1 MELWVGE
8 FPLGGEGLAEAEAAV
23 VGGDLM
29 VGEGAEAAGLE
40 VVFGE
45 GEEEGVLEDAAAE
58 GDGGKAGLLP
68 GAVAGVG
75 EEGGEVGV
83 EGVGEL
89 PGEGATLSDPF
100 GATSPRGGG
109 CEGGEAAA
117 GELGEELGG
126 GDAEGGGGASQGGVV
141 RDVWAYLRHPF
152 RPSGTFP

>member
-1 MELWVGE
+1 M
-8 FPLGGEGLAEAEAAV
+8 GGEGLAEAEAAV
-23 VGGDLM
+23 VGGDLPM
-29 VGEGAEAAGLE
+29 DEGAEAAGLE

-75 EEGGEVGV
+75 EEGGEVSV

-100 GATSPRGGG
+100 GATSPKGGGRRGGKV
-109 CEGGEAAA
+109 EGTSF
-117 GELGEELGG
+117 
-126 GDAEGGGGASQGGVV
+126 GGGG
-141 RDVWAYLRHPF
+141 
-152 RPSGTFP
+152 

>member
-58 GDGGKAGLLP
+58 GDGLEAGFFA

-75 EEGGEVGV
+75 EEGGEVSV

-109 CEGGEAAA
+109 VCCQK
-117 GELGEELGG
+117 LQLK
-126 GDAEGGGGASQGGVV
+126 SMFH
-141 RDVWAYLRHPF
+141 RLCC
-152 RPSGTFP
+152 